1 MSDEICKSNQVLISH
16 ADEINQKYRYWR
28 LHVFIGIYVGYT
40 AFYITRKSF
49 TYMTPVLIQDLGLD
63 KTDIGLI
70 STLFYFTYGASKFFS
85 GIVSDHSN
93 PRYFMAAGLF
103 LTGVLNILFGLST
116 SFWAFVSLWTMNAFF
131 QGWGWPPCSKI
142 LTNWFSRTERGFWW
156 GLWNTAHNV
165 GGAIAPVA
173 LSFFVVSMGWRYG
186 MYAAGGF
193 ALIVA
198 FLLLIQLRDIPE
210 TMGLPSVGHW
220 RNDKREI
227 AHEQE
232 GQGLARKD
240 IFFRYVL
247 SNRHLWLLAFCYIL
261 VYVVRIAVSDW
272 GNLYL
277 TETYDYSL
285 TMANSALSV
294 LEIGGFIGCL
304 VAGWGS
310 DWWFGGNRTPMN
322 TIFSLGV
329 LFGVLGLWLVPVST
343 YYIQVLLFFFI
354 GFFVYGPQMLIGM
367 AAVEYSHKNA
377 AGAASGFVSLFAY
390 FGAALAGLPLAHI
403 MESFGWNGFFITLS
417 TCALLM
423 LIILLPFL
431 RAEESCD

>member
-1 MSDEICKSNQVLISH
+1 MSNDTCKSGQVLISH
-16 ADEINQKYRYWR
+16 TDEINQTYRYWR
-28 LHVFIGIYVGYT
+28 LHVFIGIYVGYV

-49 TYMTPVLIQDLGLD
+49 TYITPVLIQDLGLD

-70 STLFYFTYGASKFFS
+70 GTLFYFTYGASKFVS
-85 GIVSDHSN
+85 GIISDHTN
-93 PRYFMAAGLF
+93 PRYFMATGLF
-103 LTGVLNILFGLST
+103 LTGIVNILFGLST
-116 SFWAFVSLWTMNAFF
+116 SFWAFVCLWTVNAFF

-142 LTNWFSRTERGFWW
+142 LANWFSRTERGFWW

-173 LSFFVVSMGWRYG
+173 LSFFVVSYGWHSG

-193 ALIVA
+193 ALVVA
-198 FLLLIQLRDIPE
+198 FLLLIEIRDIPSR
-210 TMGLPSVGHW
+210 MGLPSVGRW
-220 RNDKREI
+220 RNDKREM

-232 GQGLARKD
+232 GQGLARRD
-240 IFFRYVL
+240 IFFRYVV
-247 SNRHLWLLAFCYIL
+247 SNRYLWLLAFCYIL
-261 VYVVRIAVSDW
+261 VYIVRIAISDW
-272 GNLYL
+272 GNVYL
-277 TETYDYSL
+277 TEVYGYSL

-294 LEIGGFIGCL
+294 LEIGGFVGCL

-322 TIFSLGV
+322 TIFSIGV
-329 LFGVLGLWLVPVST
+329 LLGVLGLWLISVSSYFT
-343 YYIQVLLFFFI
+343 QVLLFFLI

-367 AAVEYSHKNA
+367 AAVEYSHKKA

-390 FGAALAGLPLAHI
+390 FGAALAGLPLAQVTK
-403 MESFGWNGFFITLS
+403 SFGWDGFFITLS

-423 LIILLPFL
+423 LVVLLPFL
-431 RAEESCD
+431 RSEKSV